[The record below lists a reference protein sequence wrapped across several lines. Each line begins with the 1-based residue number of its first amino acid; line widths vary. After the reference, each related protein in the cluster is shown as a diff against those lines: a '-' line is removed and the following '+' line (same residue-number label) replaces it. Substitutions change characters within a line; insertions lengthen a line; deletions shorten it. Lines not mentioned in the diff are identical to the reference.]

1 MKDSKKFLSIITMIS
16 VIILPLSP
24 IVALPANASGTVDHF
39 KIDTGGATDVW
50 ERDIEFIYLDADADS
65 VVSIDDVRIAPP
77 IGLNVGS
84 VVTSEDS
91 DIGNDLY
98 ALANPKITGGD
109 ANWASGEGFYIDA
122 NTVLDS
128 DGDTYLDWSETPA
141 LREELVVGAS
151 LETLNNAKVTTN
163 IGNNPIYE
171 IGEGVY
177 ISTSD
182 NVTSTDA
189 VIVAYQVGAVLTVL
203 DNAKVSTGG
212 TANVYNAGEGV
223 FKSWDNYHT
232 MDDTVIK
239 SPTLTAANNI
249 KVTNSSNASTGPGA
263 PITLTIDQVDTEGS
277 TIATDVA
284 TTGIYIDLENSTTA
298 SIVSVGGDLSVV

>member
-1 MKDSKKFLSIITMIS
+1 MNCKKVSNGMNKAKKFLSIITMIS
-16 VIILPLSP
+16 VIVLPLSP

-50 ERDIEFIYLDADADS
+50 QRDIEFVYLDDDADS
-65 VVSIDDVRIAPP
+65 VVSVDDVRIAPH
-77 IGLNVGS
+77 IGFNTGS

-98 ALANPKITGGD
+98 DLTNVKITGGD
-109 ANWASGEGFYIDA
+109 ANWILGEGVYIDA
-122 NTVLDS
+122 NAVLDS
-128 DGDTYLDWSETPA
+128 DGDTYLDWSEETIS
-141 LREELVVGAS
+141 LREELVLGAS
-151 LETLNNAKVTTN
+151 LETLTDAKVTTN
-163 IGNNPIYE
+163 VENNPIYE

-189 VIVAYQVGAVLTVL
+189 VIVAYQVGAALTTL

-212 TANVYNAGEGV
+212 TVNVYDAGEGV
-223 FKSWDNYHT
+223 FKSWDDYHT

-239 SPTLTAANNI
+239 SPTLTEAINI
-249 KVTNSSNASTGPGA
+249 KVTSSSSASVLVQA
-263 PITLTIDQVDTEGS
+263 RQL
-277 TIATDVA
+277 
-284 TTGIYIDLENSTTA
+284 L
-298 SIVSVGGDLSVV
+298 